1 MFNFKRFSGI
11 TALLCGTVF
20 IDRTKTEEA
29 TNKINS
35 VASTLVPENVKLWV
49 FPEGTRNSDKNVS
62 LLPFKKGAFHVAQSC
77 GLPILP
83 IGKCKHMLILILTQ
97 LFIVA
102 VISKHRFLEE
112 STNIFEVGEGIMT
125 VLPMIEPDGKT
136 VVQLLEE
143 TRNVMM
149 QELLL

>member
-1 MFNFKRFSGI
+1 MENILKNSGI

-29 TNKINS
+29 TTKINS

-83 IGKCKHMLILILTQ
+83 IGKCKRV
-97 LFIVA
+97 F
-102 VISKHRFLEE
+102 FLK
-112 STNIFEVGEGIMT
+112 SN
-125 VLPMIEPDGKT
+125 
-136 VVQLLEE
+136 
-143 TRNVMM
+143 
-149 QELLL
+149 